1 MIDGNTIKFGYGDIV
16 VSSYAELNQ
25 LRIIPITHTV
35 EVGTSLCESTWNN
48 VDINVDG
55 NPVIFKFTTCK
66 EIQDLENLL
75 LNINDECDKY
85 VFVYKGYTFDF
96 SKFNYLSI
104 DAILQHL
111 QVIRNRIIFLMAC

>member
-16 VSSYAELNQ
+16 VTSYPELNQ
-25 LRIIPITHTV
+25 LRIIPITDTV

-55 NPVIFKFTTCK
+55 NAVIFKFTTCK
-66 EIQDLENLL
+66 EIQELEKLL
-75 LNINDECDKY
+75 FHINDESY

-111 QVIRNRIIFLMAC
+111 QTIRNRIMLLMAC